1 MFYVEPTLWV
11 NGFPLRTPLGEGHL
25 GTLESTLAEVCL
37 LVRSFLSAP
46 PSLCYP
52 PCCSP
57 CPYPGTFGRW
67 RGGDS
72 PLGRHEACRM
82 NSLVH
87 KIAQCLGVKASAY
100 ASEAEKRLYLL

>member
-25 GTLESTLAEVCL
+25 GTLESTSAEACI

-46 PSLCYP
+46 PSPCHP

-57 CPYPGTFGRW
+57 RPYPAGHFRAVERW
-67 RGGDS
+67 GLPTG
-72 PLGRHEACRM
+72 EA
-82 NSLVH
+82 
-87 KIAQCLGVKASAY
+87 
-100 ASEAEKRLYLL
+100 